1 MERFDFASP
10 VFVTIDEE
18 SEEISSV
25 TQAIEFLRRWPQGRR
40 GPVYRCAVN
49 CCQGAM
55 DGSIEVEAARKGFV
69 SFARISGIL
78 NREMAMPMMMGGR
91 ASHGALIK

>member
-10 VFVTIDEE
+10 VFVTIDHEA
-18 SEEISSV
+18 EEITSV

-55 DGSIEVEAARKGFV
+55 DGSIDVEAARKGFV
-69 SFARISGIL
+69 SFARISGVL
-78 NREMAMPMMMGGR
+78 NREMAMPMMVGGR
-91 ASHGALIK
+91 GSLEPLIK